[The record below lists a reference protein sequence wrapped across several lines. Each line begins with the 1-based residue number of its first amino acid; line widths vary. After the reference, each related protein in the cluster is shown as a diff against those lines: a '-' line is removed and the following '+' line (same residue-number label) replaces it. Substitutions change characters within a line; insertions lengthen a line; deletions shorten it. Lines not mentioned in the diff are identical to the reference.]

1 MRGWRALELR
11 TNSDKKNAVKE
22 CAYLNPK
29 NSERVNFLSFYGLHV
44 FYKPCKSIEFSSDK
58 HSLNQL
64 YARDHVFIG
73 QLNYFW
79 SKRSTNN
86 ALPGHFLKT
95 LHRKLS
101 SNFNNS
107 TLNILKKMWW
117 QLQTILLKKTLKKTS
132 PASFRSYNGVNHV
145 KICRYIAI
153 EHLKKQK

>member
-107 TLNILKKMWW
+107 TLNILINMS
-117 QLQTILLKKTLKKTS
+117 LHCYRTSKKTKIVFKI
-132 PASFRSYNGVNHV
+132 SFANWRLEVNDLNFLCLH
-145 KICRYIAI
+145 
-153 EHLKKQK
+153 